1 MPAIITH
8 HIFGED
14 ALGTL
19 PAAMIEGE
27 EELLA
32 FLLGNQGPDPLF
44 ARFRTLPSVAVRCHR
59 LGHQMHDRRMT
70 RAMLAMRDAVG
81 HLPVADE
88 RVGRAFALGMLAHYA
103 LDRTA
108 HPFVFGQQEALAR
121 ANEDLADADSEL
133 HAVIE
138 GDIDSWILWE
148 KRRATVL
155 DRPAANNLMR
165 TERIDRVAGALMS
178 QVAYAVFGVELAA
191 EEYAG
196 CTADY
201 ELQYRLIDPA
211 EKPLTRAVGVAERLV
226 RPHSF
231 AQSMAHR
238 VVRTCDCP
246 AANLARHEWRDP
258 QTGRMRH
265 ESMADLFDEALGYYP
280 ALAEALVR
288 GERSRV
294 EELVAGVNYNG
305 RVTGA

>member
-1 MPAIITH
+1 
-8 HIFGED
+8 
-14 ALGTL
+14 
-19 PAAMIEGE
+19 
-27 EELLA
+27 
-32 FLLGNQGPDPLF
+32 
-44 ARFRTLPSVAVRCHR
+44 
-59 LGHQMHDRRMT
+59 
-70 RAMLAMRDAVG
+70 
-81 HLPVADE
+81 
-88 RVGRAFALGMLAHYA
+88 
-103 LDRTA
+103 
-108 HPFVFGQQEALAR
+108 
-121 ANEDLADADSEL
+121 
-133 HAVIE
+133 
-138 GDIDSWILWE
+138 
-148 KRRATVL
+148 
-155 DRPAANNLMR
+155 MR
-165 TERIDRVAGALMS
+165 TERIDRVAGALLS
-178 QVAYAVFGVELAA
+178 QVAYAAFGVELAA

-211 EKPLTRAVGVAERLV
+211 EKSLTRAVGVAERLV

-258 QTGRMRH
+258 QTGRVRH

>member
-1 MPAIITH
+1 
-8 HIFGED
+8 
-14 ALGTL
+14 
-19 PAAMIEGE
+19 
-27 EELLA
+27 
-32 FLLGNQGPDPLF
+32 
-44 ARFRTLPSVAVRCHR
+44 
-59 LGHQMHDRRMT
+59 MT

>member
-14 ALGTL
+14 VLRTL
-19 PAAMIEGE
+19 PAGMVEGE
-27 EELLA
+27 EEVLA

-44 ARFRTLPSVAVRCHR
+44 ARFSTLPHLAARCRR
-59 LGHQMHDRRMT
+59 LGHAMHDGHVVE
-70 RAMLAMRDAVG
+70 AAFAMRDGVS

-88 RVGRAFALGMLAHYA
+88 RVGRAFALGALGHYA

-108 HPFVFGQQEALAR
+108 HPFVFAQQGALVA
-121 ANEDLADADSEL
+121 AEPSLAGAGSEL

-155 DRPAANNLMR
+155 DRPAADNLMR
-165 TERIDRVAGALMS
+165 TERIDRVAGALLS
-178 QVAYAVFGVELAA
+178 QVAYAAFGVELAA

-201 ELQYRLIDPA
+201 ELEYRLIDPA
-211 EKPLTRAVGVAERLV
+211 EKPLTRVVGAAERLV

-238 VVRTCDCP
+238 VVRACDCP
-246 AANLARHEWRDP
+246 AANLARREWRDP

-288 GERSRV
+288 GERAHV